1 MSTPI
6 EFHPFLALPSE
17 LRLQIWRMALSIPR
31 NVNVACDTGI
41 FQRGVP
47 RSAKSFSS
55 SERPPALLH
64 VCRESRIEALRIY
77 KPLFQTKSSPKYI
90 YVAFS
95 QDIITVSDNILG
107 FLRGVD
113 LQGIQKMAINIKDP
127 AYFGHFNID
136 ILKKMQPNLTELELI
151 VEQPE
156 TYRRNHGESC
166 LQLVTGDIRQAMAMD
181 PGWVWPNMNIV
192 DGKTGKL
199 VERILGGIE

>member
-1 MSTPI
+1 
-6 EFHPFLALPSE
+6 
-17 LRLQIWRMALSIPR
+17 
-31 NVNVACDTGI
+31 
-41 FQRGVP
+41 
-47 RSAKSFSS
+47 
-55 SERPPALLH
+55 
-64 VCRESRIEALRIY
+64 
-77 KPLFQTKSSPKYI
+77 
-90 YVAFS
+90 
-95 QDIITVSDNILG
+95 
-107 FLRGVD
+107 
-113 LQGIQKMAINIKDP
+113 MAINIKDP

-181 PGWVWPNMNIV
+181 PGWVWPNMKIV